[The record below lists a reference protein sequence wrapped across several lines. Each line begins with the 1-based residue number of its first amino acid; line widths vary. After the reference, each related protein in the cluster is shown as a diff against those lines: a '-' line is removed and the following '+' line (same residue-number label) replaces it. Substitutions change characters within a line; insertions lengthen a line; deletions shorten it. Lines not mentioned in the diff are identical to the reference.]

1 MQMLDYAL
9 SLSAYERFLMLF
21 GVITAVTLLIYVS
34 IERFERSERGIAK
47 KRGQT
52 FSIITAL
59 MSMCL
64 FFFLTLIMMRKGV
77 RWYIAY
83 PIVLLITL
91 GFLMAILVIF
101 GRTKK
106 IRHPKTDYRMAI
118 GRQGV
123 VFKPIVPDK
132 PTGCVSVNAFGQTIE
147 SYAISSDNEPIPIGS
162 IVKVIDIDEK
172 VLVCMRID
180 SQGK

>member
-1 MQMLDYAL
+1 MLNYYL
-9 SLSAYERFLMLF
+9 SLNSYEQFLMLF
-21 GVITAVTLLIYVS
+21 GIITSVTLLIYIC
-34 IERFERSERGIAK
+34 IERFERTERGIAK

-52 FSIITAL
+52 FSIITTL
-59 MSMCL
+59 ISMSL
-64 FFFLTLIMMRKGV
+64 FFFLTLILVRNGI
-77 RWYIAY
+77 RWYVAY
-83 PIVLLITL
+83 PIALLVTL
-91 GFLMAILVIF
+91 LFIMAVLVIF

-123 VFKPIVPDK
+123 VFKPIVPDN

-147 SYAISSDNEPIPIGS
+147 SYAISADNEPIPIGS

-172 VLVCMRID
+172 VLVCMRTD
-180 SQGK
+180 GQGK